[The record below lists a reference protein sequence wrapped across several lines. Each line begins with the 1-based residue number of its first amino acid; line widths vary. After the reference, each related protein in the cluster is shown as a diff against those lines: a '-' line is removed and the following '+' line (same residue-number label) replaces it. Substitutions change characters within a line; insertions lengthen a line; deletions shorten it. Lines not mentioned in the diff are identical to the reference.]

1 MGKWKDIMPDW
12 LLKALLRRMGYTTRR
27 PFPPVAKINSIRVL
41 LSLIVNLDSPL
52 ILRGELEE
60 VVYMELPPS
69 LHFSSAK
76 GKVCKFKKALYGL
89 KYSSRAWFESLLSYA
104 KIWL

>member
-1 MGKWKDIMPDW
+1 
-12 LLKALLRRMGYTTRR
+12 
-27 PFPPVAKINSIRVL
+27 
-41 LSLIVNLDSPL
+41 
-52 ILRGELEE
+52 LEE